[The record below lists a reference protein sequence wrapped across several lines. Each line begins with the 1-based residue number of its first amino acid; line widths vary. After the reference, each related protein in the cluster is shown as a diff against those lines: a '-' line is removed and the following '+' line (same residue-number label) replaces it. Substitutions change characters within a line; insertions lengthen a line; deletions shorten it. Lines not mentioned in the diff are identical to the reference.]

1 MKINKTKLITLLFI
15 IINWIG
21 CRDQPTCIPEQTD
34 LMKLVFVDESGTV
47 TPIEVTQFLIDD
59 MIGLIDTSFSSIT
72 IPLNPADSIMS
83 LIFYQ
88 PEDTNKLVIS
98 YRSTP
103 IVLHPECMLET
114 KFDFLKIDSTTFLNT
129 IIVDPLL
136 SLESTQNVQ
145 VAH

>member
-1 MKINKTKLITLLFI
+1 MKITKTSLITLVFI
-15 IINWIG
+15 AVSWIG

-34 LMKLVFVDESGTV
+34 LMKIVFVNESGTV
-47 TPIEVTQFLIDD
+47 TPIEVTQLLIDD
-59 MIGLIDTSFSSIT
+59 LIALVDTSFSSIA
-72 IPLNPADSIMS
+72 IPLNPADSIIN
-83 LIFYQ
+83 LTFYQ
-88 PEDTNKLVIS
+88 PEDTNKLIIT

-103 IVLHPECMLET
+103 VVLHPECLLET
-114 KFDFLKIDSTTFLNT
+114 QFDFLKVDSTSFLYT